1 VVLLI
6 NTQTSIPSW
15 LNNRVG
21 KDRKIRKK
29 SDNHCKQAG
38 RRHGSLRCKR
48 AMFTPET
55 RQTDSNI
62 VILTEPFKITCW
74 WCCYVHHRPKWCF
87 SDKKLRN
94 LMPWFCREFAAIFV
108 TFFNC
113 LPRFSAFLPRFSSD
127 PNNNKSTETQW
138 WALAVSIIEIK
149 HNNYDDTNNNRDH
162 RCLTFRTVASW
173 HGAGKLLP

>member
-1 VVLLI
+1 MVLLI

-108 TFFNC
+108 TFSIVYHDFWHFY
-113 LPRFSAFLPRFSSD
+113 RDFL
-127 PNNNKSTETQW
+127 NNVYFTINRSRKLTETKR
-138 WALAVSIIEIK
+138 IEE
-149 HNNYDDTNNNRDH
+149 HELNWT
-162 RCLTFRTVASW
+162 
-173 HGAGKLLP
+173 